1 VGSLPVFPSTG
12 LKRLEIGLIQMLY
25 YIYRDAIGIPEY
37 KMAIAPG
44 LISKLNLNGNGEPHK
59 TGILCLHILYIN
71 GKP

>member
-1 VGSLPVFPSTG
+1 
-12 LKRLEIGLIQMLY
+12 MLY